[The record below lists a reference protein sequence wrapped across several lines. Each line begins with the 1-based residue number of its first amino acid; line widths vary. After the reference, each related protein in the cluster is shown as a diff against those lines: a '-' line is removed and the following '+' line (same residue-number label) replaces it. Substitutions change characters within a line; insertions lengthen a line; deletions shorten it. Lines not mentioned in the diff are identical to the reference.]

1 MEIIEII
8 SSYINKSNNIL
19 KVEFQVLNNDNIV
32 SDTIEYHY
40 IEEFG
45 YNIDMTTDIFD
56 DYDMDFD
63 GMETWNDELEE
74 VDEQFIDEEILLSF
88 LNEYYIVFPDRKP
101 DEEYN

>member
-19 KVEFQVLNNDNIV
+19 KVEFQELNNDNIV

-40 IEEFG
+40 VEEFG

>member
-1 MEIIEII
+1 
-8 SSYINKSNNIL
+8 
-19 KVEFQVLNNDNIV
+19 
-32 SDTIEYHY
+32 
-40 IEEFG
+40 
-45 YNIDMTTDIFD
+45 MTTDIFD